1 MDSSSYTEDGRHF
14 EIQYGLG
21 SASVY
26 YAIDNGGLGDVL
38 VEQQRFGVA
47 VEVAESLADTNNIQ
61 VEYWN
66 HLEWHKYLVYTTESV
81 ISDSA

>member
-1 MDSSSYTEDGRHF
+1 MEGWF
-14 EIQYGLG
+14 
-21 SASVY
+21 
-26 YAIDNGGLGDVL
+26 GDVL

-61 VEYWN
+61 GEYWN
-66 HLEWHKYLVYTTESV
+66 YLEWNKYLVYTTESI